1 MVVKSTVRFLIHV
14 LNPFSQKSDF
24 NIIYYYSMEI
34 FVLPVY
40 AFISYFPGVP
50 VRVVQ
55 VRG

>member
-34 FVLPVY
+34 FVLPVC
-40 AFISYFPGVP
+40 AFMSYFPGVP